1 MNKQLLADLCAIDG
15 VSGHE
20 HAVRDYILE
29 RLQENNDHIDVIK
42 TDNMGNLLVHLVGK
56 ERANKVVQ
64 FDAHMD
70 EVGFIITNI
79 GEDGFLRFDTVGGI
93 DSRALFGHRV
103 RIGAQKGVI
112 GGKAGHQCS
121 PDETKKVPSA
131 GSLTIDIGAASREEA
146 EKLVK
151 IGDVGTFDNTL
162 TWIGEDAFLGK
173 AVDDRVGCMLLLEM
187 AKHQPSRDIWL
198 SFSVQEEIG
207 LRGAGIAT
215 EAIHPDYAVA
225 IDATTAADVAG
236 NSPEQSVCFVG
247 QGAVVS
253 FADRAT
259 LYDAELYRNIRDWA
273 DAKGIPAQ
281 TKTLVAGGNNA
292 GAMQGRHTGVKMTAV
307 SLPCRYIHSSAC
319 MGRMKDVQAM
329 YDLLNI
335 LAEELTK

>member
-20 HAVRDYILE
+20 KSVRDYIIAKLDE
-29 RLQENNDHIDVIK
+29 STAPMEVH
-42 TDNMGNLLVHLVGK
+42 TDNMGNVIVHLIGK
-56 ERANKVVQ
+56 DKATKVVQ
-64 FDAHMD
+64 LDAHMD
-70 EVGFIITNI
+70 EVGFIITGI

-103 RIGAQKGVI
+103 RIGSQKGVI

-131 GSLTIDIGAASREEA
+131 DSLTIDIGAESKEAA

-151 IGDVGTFDNTL
+151 IGDCGTFENTL
-162 TWIGEDAFLGK
+162 TWISDDGFLGK
-173 AVDDRVGCMLLLEM
+173 AVDDRVGCMLLLEL
-187 AKHQPSRDIWL
+187 AKQQPTRDIWL

-236 NSPEQSVCFVG
+236 NSPDQSVCFVG
-247 QGAVVS
+247 KGAVVS

-259 LYDAELYRNIRDWA
+259 LYDPELYQRIRA
-273 DAKGIPAQ
+273 MAEEKGIPTQ
-281 TKTLVAGGNNA
+281 TKTMVAGGNNA

-319 MGRMKDVQAM
+319 MGRMQDVRAM
-329 YDLLNI
+329 YDLLVL